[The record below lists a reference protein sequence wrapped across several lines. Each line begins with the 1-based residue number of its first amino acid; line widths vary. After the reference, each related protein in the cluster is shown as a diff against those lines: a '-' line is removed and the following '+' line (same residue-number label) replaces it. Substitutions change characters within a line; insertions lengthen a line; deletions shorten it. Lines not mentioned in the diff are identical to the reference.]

1 MFQGAHAKTY
11 TKALFKKLHD
21 RGRLGVHME
30 DSFLHRGCTRAAPSL
45 HQCVILVPVVQHFCN
60 SATVLLQEN
69 GVKYKLN

>member
-11 TKALFKKLHD
+11 TKALFKKLYD
-21 RGRLGVHME
+21 RGRLGVHLE

-45 HQCVILVPVVQHFCN
+45 HQCVILVLQHFCS
-60 SATVLLQEN
+60 SATVLLQIN